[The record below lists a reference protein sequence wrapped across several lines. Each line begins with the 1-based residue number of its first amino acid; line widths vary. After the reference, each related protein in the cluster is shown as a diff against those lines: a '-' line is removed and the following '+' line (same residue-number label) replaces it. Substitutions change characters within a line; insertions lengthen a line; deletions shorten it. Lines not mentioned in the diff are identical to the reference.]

1 MTLDVAVKRVY
12 EAPEKSDGQRVLVD
26 RIWPRGVSKN
36 DAELTLWLKEIAPS
50 DELRKWFGHDPERW
64 AEFQK
69 RYRAEL
75 DRNEEAVA
83 QLRDVLREGK
93 VTLLYGAH
101 DEAHNNAV
109 ALAGYLRGCE
119 EPRAT
124 LAIGEGRS
132 EI

>member
-1 MTLDVAVKRVY
+1 MAFDIAVKRVY
-12 EAPEKSDGQRVLVD
+12 EPPAKADGQRVLVD
-26 RIWPRGVSKN
+26 RIWPRGVSKK

-50 DELRKWFGHDPERW
+50 DALRKWFGHEPERW

-75 DRNEEAVA
+75 DANGDAVA
-83 QLRDVLREGK
+83 ELRALLGRGK

-109 ALAGYLRGCE
+109 ALAGYFE
-119 EPRAT
+119 AHP
-124 LAIGEGRS
+124 
-132 EI
+132 

>member
-1 MTLDVAVKRVY
+1 MAFDIAVKRVY
-12 EAPEKSDGQRVLVD
+12 EPPAKADGQRVLVD
-26 RIWPRGVSKN
+26 RIWPRGVSKK

-50 DELRKWFGHDPERW
+50 DALRKWFGHEPERW

-75 DRNEEAVA
+75 DANGDAVA
-83 QLRDVLREGK
+83 ELRALLGRGK

-109 ALAGYLRGCE
+109 ALAGYLE
-119 EPRAT
+119 AQ
-124 LAIGEGRS
+124 A
-132 EI
+132 

>member
-1 MTLDVAVKRVY
+1 MAFDIAVKRVY
-12 EAPEKSDGQRVLVD
+12 EAPAKADGQRVLID
-26 RIWPRGVSKN
+26 RIWPRGVAKK
-36 DAELTLWLKEIAPS
+36 DAALTLWLKEIAPS

-69 RYRAEL
+69 RYRVEL

-83 QLRDVLREGK
+83 QLRNVLREGK

-109 ALAGYLRGCE
+109 ALAGYLR
-119 EPRAT
+119 AH
-124 LAIGEGRS
+124 A
-132 EI
+132 

>member
-1 MTLDVAVKRVY
+1 MTLEVAVKRVY
-12 EAPEKSDGQRVLVD
+12 EAPAKADGQRVLVD
-26 RIWPRGVSKN
+26 RLWPRGVSKK

-75 DRNEEAVA
+75 DANEETVA
-83 QLRDVLREGK
+83 QLRSVLREGK
-93 VTLLYGAH
+93 VTLVYGAH

-109 ALAGYLRGCE
+109 ALAEYLR
-119 EPRAT
+119 A
-124 LAIGEGRS
+124 
-132 EI
+132 

>member
-1 MTLDVAVKRVY
+1 MAFDIAVKRAY
-12 EAPEKSDGQRVLVD
+12 EPPAKADGQRVLVD
-26 RIWPRGVSKN
+26 RIWPRGVAKK
-36 DAELTLWLKEIAPS
+36 DAALTHWLREIAPS
-50 DELRKWFGHDPERW
+50 DELRKWFGHEPERW

-83 QLRDVLREGK
+83 QLRGLLGHGK

-109 ALAGYLRGCE
+109 ALTAYLE
-119 EPRAT
+119 ARADY
-124 LAIGEGRS
+124 
-132 EI
+132 